1 MLKILLIKTLSTV
14 TLAIIQ
20 YLLIYQQIVKWLL
33 FYPVGII
40 TSLYLVISLYYLFLK
55 LASLIK
61 HLTSILRCLSLSLS
75 YFTKLISLLLI
86 YLPTSLN
93 FCFNFLSSIQIS
105 KLYGFITNMKKVQIV
120 MLILILIFI

>member
-1 MLKILLIKTLSTV
+1 MLKILLIETLSTV